1 MNQEY
6 NIDPIVWFGK
16 RELPYTPPHFVV
28 VKTPITQESKLWI
41 LSNLRGRFSLC
52 KQLSNDSDTFNIMST
67 VIFNEGYPAFE
78 DPKEAVLFE
87 LKWS

>member
-1 MNQEY
+1 MNEEY
-6 NIDPIVWFGK
+6 KLDPMIWFGK

-28 VKTPITQESKLWI
+28 VRTPITNDSMSWI
-41 LSNLRGRFSLC
+41 LSNISGRFSIV
-52 KQLSNDSDTFNIMST
+52 KDQETTIMT
-67 VIFNEGYPAFE
+67 IMLDEGYPAFE